1 MKKAIL
7 MMFVLG
13 FVSMNG
19 YAQKVYKREGKVYLE
34 CTVASG
40 MPAGSVTTTP
50 KCKGGT
56 ASNTTFRNEATDK
69 NIYASENDQVFETL
83 EIDAS
88 DMEKSEASAI
98 FTMDWVTA
106 YNGCKLKKGE
116 GWRLPTQRE
125 LMLMYIFR
133 AKLDEMTGNNF
144 DSSSSSGVY
153 WASSEN
159 SSNSSCSAIF
169 MDGEM
174 RQYPKTYDFR
184 VRCVR
189 EVAR

>member
-56 ASNTTFRNEATDK
+56 ASNTTFRNGKTDK
-69 NIYASENDQVFETL
+69 NIYAFENDSVFEKL

-88 DMEKSEASAI
+88 DMAEPASA

-106 YNGCKLKKGE
+106 YNGCKFKKGE

-144 DSSSSSGVY
+144 DSSSSSSGY

-159 SSNSSCSAIF
+159 SSGSSCSVIF
-169 MDGEM
+169 MDGDM
-174 RQYPKTYDFR
+174 KQYPKTFLCR

-189 EVAR
+189 EVAP

>member
-19 YAQKVYKREGKVYLE
+19 YAQKVYKRDGKVYLE
-34 CTVASG
+34 CTVASR

-50 KCKGGT
+50 KCKDGA
-56 ASNTTFRNEATDK
+56 ASNTTFRNGATDK
-69 NIYASENDQVFETL
+69 DMNIYASENDQVFEKL

-88 DMEKSEASAI
+88 DMAEPDASA

-106 YNGCKLKKGE
+106 YNGCKSKGE

-125 LMLMYIFR
+125 LILMYIFR
-133 AKLDEMTGNNF
+133 VPLVSMIGKNF
-144 DSSSSSGVY
+144 DSSGYYWSSFEYG
-153 WASSEN
+153 N
-159 SSNSSCSAIF
+159 GSSCWSVGF
-169 MDGEM
+169 DYGGTNPDRKSDLMN
-174 RQYPKTYDFR
+174 R

-189 EVAR
+189 EAAL